1 MTDENIGL
9 IAGGGSF
16 PLLFAAEA
24 KKAGHK
30 LFVVG
35 LEGITPKTIE
45 AYAAETVY

>member
-9 IAGGGSF
+9 IAGGGAF
-16 PLLFAAEA
+16 PLLFAIEA

-35 LEGITPKTIE
+35 LEGITSKISLPT
-45 AYAAETVY
+45 AASISI